1 MTLISYDEENLKKV
15 SEVNETNLTPD
26 IKHKKWKKRNSITPM
41 FGHCHTASACL
52 QKIFGTKQI
61 KLYRAVDFSETYH
74 WWAKDNYEKVIDLTA
89 DQYYSIGE
97 KPPYESGEKKSSLG
111 WGYRKKVDTLFE
123 RVERTLN
130 GSNIEQYMGE
140 KNGK

>member
-1 MTLISYDEENLKKV
+1 MIYNEENLKLV
-15 SEVNETNLTPD
+15 SDAIVQNLTPD
-26 IKHKKWKKRNSITPM
+26 LVAVKFRKRNETNRM
-41 FGHCHTASACL
+41 FGHCYHASACL
-52 QKIFGTKQI
+52 QKIFGTKEI

-74 WWAKDNYEKVIDLTA
+74 WWAKDNDEKVIDLTA

-130 GSNIEQYMGE
+130 GSNIEQHMGE

>member
-1 MTLISYDEENLKKV
+1 MIYNEENLKLV
-15 SEVNETNLTPD
+15 SDAIVQNLTPD
-26 IKHKKWKKRNSITPM
+26 LVAAKFRNRNETNRM
-41 FGHCHTASACL
+41 FGHCYHASACL
-52 QKIFGTKQI
+52 QKIFGTKEI
-61 KLYRAVDFSETYH
+61 NLYRAVDFSETYH
-74 WWAKDNYEKVIDLTA
+74 WWAKANNEQVIDLTA
-89 DQYYSIGE
+89 DQSYSIGE
-97 KPPYESGEKKSSLG
+97 KPPYESGETKSSLR